1 MFVFLSKLLP
11 PFVYP
16 LGLACLLIALVL
28 VSDWI
33 GSRRSAFGKAP
44 SSPPYVPSRRA
55 TALRR
60 FGLLLALALLWLG
73 GSRWAALGLA
83 RSLEWRYLPPA
94 ELPAAEAI
102 VLLGGGTQSAA
113 APRPMVGLNDAG
125 DRVLYAVQL
134 YRQGKAPLILISG
147 GLLNWVTAQQSP
159 AQDMSDL
166 LQWMGVPQ
174 DVIVLQPASENT
186 HDDAV
191 LSGEILRERGI
202 RRILLVT
209 SAFHMPRSVMLF
221 EAEGFEVI
229 PAPTDFT
236 VVYPPS
242 DDYPEPSLQ
251 SRLVSVMP
259 SAENLALTTRMLK
272 EYLGIWVY
280 RLYFRTGR

>member
-11 PFVYP
+11 PFIYP
-16 LGLACLLIALVL
+16 LGLACLLIAAVL

-33 GSRRSAFGKAP
+33 GGRRSASGQGSSHP
-44 SSPPYVPSRRA
+44 SAVPSRRV
-55 TALRR
+55 TVLRR
-60 FGLLLALALLWLG
+60 IGLLLALALLWLG
-73 GSRWAALGLA
+73 GSRWVALGLA

-94 ELPAAEAI
+94 EMPTADAI

-125 DRVLYAVQL
+125 DRVLYAVEL

-166 LQWMGVPQ
+166 LQWMGVPA
-174 DVIVLQPASENT
+174 DVIVLQPDSENT
-186 HDDAV
+186 HDDAI
-191 LSGEILRERGI
+191 LSGKILRER
-202 RRILLVT
+202 RVRHILLVT
-209 SAFHMPRSVMLF
+209 SAFHMPRSVLLF
-221 EAEGFEVI
+221 ESEGFEVT

-242 DDYPEPSLQ
+242 DDLPEPSLQ
-251 SRLVSVMP
+251 SRLVSLMP
-259 SAENLALTTRMLK
+259 GAENLALTTRMLK

-280 RLYFRTGR
+280 GLYFGTGR